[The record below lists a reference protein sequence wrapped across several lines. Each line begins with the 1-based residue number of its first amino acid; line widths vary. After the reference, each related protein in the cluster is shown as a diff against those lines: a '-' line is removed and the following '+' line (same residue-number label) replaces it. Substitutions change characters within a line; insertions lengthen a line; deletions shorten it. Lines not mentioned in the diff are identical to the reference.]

1 MVTHKTVGMVELSAV
16 AEELKAKGG
25 QSEMARVLKAK
36 GAPVL
41 QASISSWCRGE
52 SRPTPVLRAVLR
64 RVFGIAEEHW
74 LTAKEQR
81 LLDRVTARTSAE
93 AA

>member
-1 MVTHKTVGMVELSAV
+1 MAKYKTVGMIELSAL

-25 QSEMARVLKAK
+25 QSEIARIFKAK

-52 SRPTPVLRAVLR
+52 SRPTPVLRVVMRQL
-64 RVFGIAEEHW
+64 FGIAETAW
-74 LTAKEQR
+74 LTKPEQR
-81 LLDRVTARTSAE
+81 LLDRVAARASEDA
-93 AA
+93 

>member
-1 MVTHKTVGMVELSAV
+1 MVNHKTVGMVELSAV
-16 AEELKAKGG
+16 ADGLKAEGG
-25 QSEMARVLKAK
+25 QSEVARVLKAK

-52 SRPTPVLRAVLR
+52 TRPTPVLRTVLR
-64 RVFGIAEEHW
+64 QVFGIAEEHW

-81 LLDRVTARTSAE
+81 LLDRVAARTAE